1 MGNTLKQM
9 QEARTG
15 IQPANAPGGMMWN
28 KKYPAAFGPV
38 IVGLI
43 ALLLFTGCSSGSGVQ
58 SPAAPPV
65 ATNTPAASQ
74 PVVAELETSIPT
86 ATLAVD
92 AQPEQPSPTTVD
104 RPGLA
109 PVPGD
114 SVLSFPDPA
123 GFTWAPVISGLVN
136 PLDLTSPP
144 DGSGRLFILE
154 QPGLIRVV
162 ENGELLPTPFLD
174 IRDRIESGGTEQGLL
189 GIAFH
194 PDYAQNRFFYLNYT
208 GRRGNGDTVVARFQV
223 SADDPNRADPGSEK
237 ILLQVE
243 QPYRNHNGGGMA
255 FGPDGYLYISLGDG
269 GSANDPQ
276 GNAQSLD
283 TLLGKLLRVDV
294 DGGDPY
300 AIPADNPF
308 ADGGGRPEVWA
319 YGLRNAWR
327 FSFDRLTGDLYIADV
342 GQNQWEEI
350 DFLPAGAP
358 GGANFGWDYREGAH
372 PFEGQPPAGLALVD
386 PIFEYQHGL
395 GCSVTGGSVYRG
407 QALPEFRGI
416 YLLSDFCSGRVWGLL
431 RDASGAW
438 QSQEL
443 FQTGLS
449 VTSFGQD
456 AQGEL
461 YLMDRAGGAVYQLR
475 RK

>member
-1 MGNTLKQM
+1 MT
-9 QEARTG
+9 
-15 IQPANAPGGMMWN
+15 N
-28 KKYPAAFGPV
+28 KKSPAAFGPV
-38 IVGLI
+38 VNGLI
-43 ALLLFTGCSSGSGVQ
+43 VVLMFTACSGGGSTQ
-58 SPAAPPV
+58 PPAGPQVIATTPV
-65 ATNTPAASQ
+65 ASQ
-74 PVVAELETSIPT
+74 PAAVEPEAPAPT
-86 ATLAVD
+86 ITAA
-92 AQPEQPSPTTVD
+92 AQPEQPFSTT
-104 RPGLA
+104 LA
-109 PVPGD
+109 EPALPPVSGD
-114 SVLSFPDPA
+114 SAQSFPDPA
-123 GFTWAPVISGLVN
+123 GFAWEPVVSGLVN

-144 DGSGRLFILE
+144 DGSGRLVILE

-162 ENGELLPTPFLD
+162 ENGALLPTPFLD

-194 PDYAQNRFFYLNYT
+194 PDYVQNGLFYLNYT

-223 SADDPNRADPGSEK
+223 SADDPNRTDPGSEK

-276 GNAQSLD
+276 GYAQSLD
-283 TLLGKLLRVDV
+283 TLLGKLLRVDI
-294 DGGDPY
+294 DAGDPY
-300 AIPADNPF
+300 SIPADNPF
-308 ADGGGRPEVWA
+308 ASGGGRPEVWA

-350 DFLPAGAP
+350 NFLPAGVP
-358 GGANFGWDYREGAH
+358 GGENFGWDYREGSH

-386 PIFEYQHGL
+386 PIFEYRHGL
-395 GCSVTGGSVYRG
+395 GCSVTGGYVYRG
-407 QALPEFRGI
+407 ESLPEFRGI